1 MKEEDF
7 ELAELISGYLR
18 CTLTPEEEERLKSLL
33 AADEKRYKLLEAYRA
48 AGPTAARL
56 ANMDSVDVDQA
67 WRKVNSRFQATQV
80 VQRKNRYAWL
90 KYAAILIAV
99 IGVSIFYFNLN
110 KPDPGIIPDITKTY
124 KNDVLPGTQTAK
136 LILSDGTQIALDKE
150 KQVIGDEKGTTIVSN
165 QGEISY
171 GQSATNAL
179 AAAKYNTLI
188 VPKAGTY
195 KVTLPDGSKVMLNAM
210 SELEFPVSFT
220 SNERIVS
227 LKGEAYF
234 EVAKD
239 AARPFKVKLNE
250 SEVEVLGTHF
260 NISAYNQ
267 TAKTTL
273 LEGSV
278 RVSNAK
284 SSNMLIPGKQALSDQ
299 QNIAVTK
306 GDVDKAV
313 AWCKGDFY
321 FSNDAIEPVLTEISR
336 WYDLKLVY
344 KRKIPEIHIT
354 GHVSRKAKLSEVLDM
369 LKDVS
374 NLSFGIEGR
383 NLIINQPNIN
393 QTEKI

>member
-1 MKEEDF
+1 MKEEAF
-7 ELAELISGYLR
+7 ELSALISGYLL
-18 CTLTPEEEERLKSLL
+18 CTLTPQEEERLKLLL
-33 AADEKRYKLLEAYRA
+33 AADEERYRILEAYRA
-48 AGPTAARL
+48 AEPTAARL
-56 ANMDSVDVDQA
+56 SNMDSVDVDQA
-67 WRKVNSRFQATQV
+67 WHKVNNRFQTPQV
-80 VQRKNRYAWL
+80 VQRKNRYGWL

-99 IGVSIFYFNLN
+99 IGVFLFYFNLN
-110 KPDPGIIPDITKTY
+110 KADPGIVADITKTY
-124 KNDVLPGTQTAK
+124 QNDVLPGTQTAK
-136 LILSDGTQIALDKE
+136 LILSDGTQITLDKE
-150 KQVIGDEKGTTIVSN
+150 KQIIGDEKGTTIVSN

-179 AAAKYNTLI
+179 AATKFNTLI

-210 SELEFPVSFT
+210 SELEFPVSFAD
-220 SNERIVS
+220 NERLVS

-239 AARPFKVKLNE
+239 AARPFKVKLNG

-260 NISAYNQ
+260 NVSAYNQ

-278 RVSNAK
+278 KVRNGE
-284 SSNMLIPGKQALSDQ
+284 SSSILVPGKQALSDQ
-299 QNIAVTK
+299 QNIVVAK
-306 GDVDKAV
+306 GDLDKAV

-321 FSNDAIEPVLTEISR
+321 FSNDALEPVLTEISR
-336 WYDLKLVY
+336 WYDLKLIY
-344 KRKIPEIHIT
+344 KTKIPEIHIT

-374 NLSFGIEGR
+374 NRSFGIEGR
-383 NLIINQPNIN
+383 NLIIN
-393 QTEKI
+393 

>member
-1 MKEEDF
+1 MKEEAF
-7 ELAELISGYLR
+7 ELSALISGYLL
-18 CTLTPEEEERLKSLL
+18 CTLTTEEEERLKLLL
-33 AADEKRYKLLEAYRA
+33 AADEERYKLLEAYRA

-56 ANMDSVDVDQA
+56 ANMDSVNIDEA
-67 WRKVNSRFQATQV
+67 WRRVNNRFQGAKIV
-80 VQRKNRYAWL
+80 PRKNRYAWL
-90 KYAAILIAV
+90 KYAAIFVAI

-110 KPDPGIIPDITKTY
+110 KTDPGIVPDITKTY
-124 KNDVLPGTQTAK
+124 RNDVLPATQIAK

-150 KQVIGDEKGTTIVSN
+150 KKVIGGEKGTTIVSN

-171 GQSATNAL
+171 GQSATNLL
-179 AAAKYNTLI
+179 AAANYNTLI

-195 KVTLPDGSKVMLNAM
+195 KITLPDGSKVMLNAM
-210 SELEFPVSFT
+210 SELKFPVSFAG
-220 SNERIVS
+220 NERSVS

-260 NISAYNQ
+260 NVSAYNQ

-278 RVSNAK
+278 KVSNGK
-284 SSNMLIPGKQALSDQ
+284 SSHILIPGKQALSDQ
-299 QNIAVTK
+299 QNIAVAK

-313 AWCKGDFY
+313 AWCKDDFY
-321 FSNDAIEPVLTEISR
+321 FSNDALEPVMTEISR

-344 KRKIPEIHIT
+344 KKKIPEIHIT
-354 GHVSRKAKLSEVLDM
+354 GHVSRKVKLSEVLDM

-383 NLIINQPNIN
+383 NLIIN
-393 QTEKI
+393 

>member
-1 MKEEDF
+1 MKEEAF
-7 ELAELISGYLR
+7 ELAGLISGYLL
-18 CTLTPEEEERLKSLL
+18 CTLTTEEEERLKLLL
-33 AADEKRYKLLEAYRA
+33 AEDEERFKLLETYRA

-56 ANMDSVDVDQA
+56 ANMDGVNVDQA
-67 WRKVNSRFQATQV
+67 WLKVDNRFNGTAMI
-80 VQRKNRYAWL
+80 VQHKNRFGWL

-110 KPDPGIIPDITKTY
+110 KPDPQIIPDITKTY
-124 KNDVLPGTQTAK
+124 KNDILPGTQTAK

-171 GQSATNAL
+171 GQSDNKEIATT
-179 AAAKYNTLI
+179 KYNTLI
-188 VPKAGTY
+188 VPPAGTY

-210 SELEFPVSFT
+210 SELKFPVSFT
-220 SNERIVS
+220 GNERLVS

-239 AARPFKVKLNE
+239 AAHPFKVKLNQ
-250 SEVEVLGTHF
+250 SEIEVLGTHF

-267 TAKTTL
+267 TARTTL
-273 LEGSV
+273 IEGAV
-278 RVSNAK
+278 KVSNGQ
-284 SSNMLIPGKQALSDQ
+284 SSSILIPGKQALSDQ
-299 QNIAVTK
+299 QNIAVSK
-306 GDVDKAV
+306 GDVEKAM

-321 FSNDAIEPVLTEISR
+321 FSNDALEPVLIEISR

-344 KRKIPEIHIT
+344 KRKIPEIHIG
-354 GHVSRKAKLSEVLDM
+354 GHVSRKAKLSEVLNM

-374 NLSFGIEGR
+374 SLNFEIEGR
-383 NLIINQPNIN
+383 NLIIN
-393 QTEKI
+393 

>member
-1 MKEEDF
+1 MNEEAF
-7 ELAELISGYLR
+7 ELSELISGYLL
-18 CTLTPEEEERLKSLL
+18 CTLTAEQEERLKLLL
-33 AADEKRYKLLEAYRA
+33 AEDEEKAKLLETYRT
-48 AGPTAARL
+48 AGPTAERL
-56 ANMDSVDVDQA
+56 INMDSVDVDQA
-67 WRKVNSRFQATQV
+67 WHKVDQRFRGTKV
-80 VQRKNRYAWL
+80 VQHKNHYGWL

-99 IGVSIFYFNLN
+99 ISTFVFYFSLN
-110 KPDPGIIPDITKTY
+110 KSDPRIIPDITKTY

-136 LILSDGTQIALDKE
+136 LILSDGTQISLHKE
-150 KQVIGDEKGTTIVSN
+150 KQVIGDEKGTTIISN

-171 GQSATNAL
+171 GQSETSEL
-179 AAAKYNTLI
+179 ASTKYNTLV

-210 SELEFPVSFT
+210 SELKFPVSFAG
-220 SNERIVS
+220 NERLVS

-239 AARPFKVKLNE
+239 ATRPFKVKLNE
-250 SEVEVLGTHF
+250 SDVEVLGTHF

-267 TAKTTL
+267 TARTTL

-278 RVSNAK
+278 KVSNGK
-284 SSNMLIPGKQALSDQ
+284 SVDILTPGKQALSDQ
-299 QNIAVTK
+299 QNIAVSK
-306 GDVDKAV
+306 GDVEKAV

-321 FSNDAIEPVLTEISR
+321 FSNDALEPVLIEISR

-344 KRKIPEIHIT
+344 KRKLPDIHIG

-383 NLIINQPNIN
+383 NLIIN
-393 QTEKI
+393 

>member
-1 MKEEDF
+1 MKEEAF
-7 ELAELISGYLR
+7 ELSALISGYLL
-18 CTLTPEEEERLKSLL
+18 CTLTTEEEERLKLLL
-33 AADEKRYKLLEAYRA
+33 AEDEERYELLETYRT
-48 AGPTAARL
+48 AGITAERL
-56 ANMDSVDVDQA
+56 ANMDGVDVDQA
-67 WRKVNSRFQATQV
+67 WRKVNNRFNGTKV
-80 VQRKNRYAWL
+80 VQHKNRYGWL

-110 KPDPGIIPDITKTY
+110 KPDPRIIPDITKTY

-136 LILSDGTQIALDKE
+136 LILSDGIQISLNKE
-150 KQVIGDEKGTTIVSN
+150 KQVIDDEKGTTIISN
-165 QGEISY
+165 LGEISY
-171 GQSATNAL
+171 GQSKTNDPAST
-179 AAAKYNTLI
+179 KYNTLI
-188 VPKAGTY
+188 VPMAGTY

-210 SELEFPVSFT
+210 SELKFPVSFAG
-220 SNERIVS
+220 NERLVS

-239 AARPFKVKLNE
+239 ATRPFKVKLNE
-250 SEVEVLGTHF
+250 SDVEVLGTHF

-273 LEGSV
+273 LEGSIK
-278 RVSNAK
+278 VSNGK
-284 SSNMLIPGKQALSDQ
+284 SSNILIPGRQALSDQ
-299 QNIAVTK
+299 QNIAVSK

-321 FSNDAIEPVLTEISR
+321 FSNDALEPVLIEISR

-344 KRKIPEIHIT
+344 KRKLPDIHIG

-383 NLIINQPNIN
+383 NLIIN
-393 QTEKI
+393 